1 MLLLSSIAD
10 VFSHVNRQNAHKPIP
25 KTISPP
31 QKRPISVD
39 EFTRMLKAGELD
51 RSDAH
56 RARNDAVL
64 WILWGCGLRRGEM
77 VVRREKDKT
86 GKVVKE
92 KGLTLSCYD
101 PVQRVMV
108 IELKRKS
115 RFVPLAPRVHEALEA
130 WLSVRGRKPGAI
142 FTHISRDGYVDATR
156 PLDYEAILHIVKLRA
171 LQASP
176 RVENMTAHRWRH
188 NLATTLM
195 NEGVPLGQIA
205 LLLGHS
211 SLTTLINH
219 YLNPEEAALHQ
230 AVCKMPL
237 LDPAVA
243 PAGVESE
250 PAPPKITR
258 HNLSLSAKQD
268 PGPG

>member
-1 MLLLSSIAD
+1 
-10 VFSHVNRQNAHKPIP
+10 
-25 KTISPP
+25 
-31 QKRPISVD
+31 
-39 EFTRMLKAGELD
+39 
-51 RSDAH
+51 
-56 RARNDAVL
+56 
-64 WILWGCGLRRGEM
+64 M
-77 VVRREKDKT
+77 VVRREKDKI

-101 PVQRVMV
+101 PVERVMV

-130 WLSVRGRKPGAI
+130 WLNVRGRKPGPI
-142 FTHISRDGYVDATR
+142 FTYISRDGYVDATR

-171 LQASP
+171 LQATP

-211 SLTTLINH
+211 SLQTLINH
-219 YLNPEEAALHQ
+219 YLNPEEATLHQ
-230 AVCKMPL
+230 AVRKMPM
-237 LDPAVA
+237 LDQ
-243 PAGVESE
+243 
-250 PAPPKITR
+250 
-258 HNLSLSAKQD
+258 ND